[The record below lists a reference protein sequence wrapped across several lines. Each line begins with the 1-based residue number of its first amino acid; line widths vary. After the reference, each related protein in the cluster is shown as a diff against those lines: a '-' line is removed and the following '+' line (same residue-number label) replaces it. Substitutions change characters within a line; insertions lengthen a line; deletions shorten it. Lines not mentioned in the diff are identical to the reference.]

1 MINVPMMTIPNLFTM
16 VRIAM
21 TPFILYALAH
31 GQFLLGGWLFGA
43 AAFTDLLDGAVARRF
58 GGESKIGL
66 YLDPIADKILLSS
79 IYIGLAAGGAVPM
92 WVVVLI
98 FGRDFFILALSAWA
112 LRFTTFRNLTPS
124 VWGKASTFLQIMTAV
139 AVMAA
144 EGYHDAVLRRICDVL
159 ILTVAGF
166 AFFTAADYSW
176 RGVRWLR
183 RRGVDLTLS
192 QE

>member
-1 MINVPMMTIPNLFTM
+1 MFTIPNLFTM
-16 VRIAM
+16 LRIAM

-31 GQFLLGGWLFGA
+31 GHFLLGGWLFGA

-79 IYIGLAAGGAVPM
+79 IYIGLALGGAVPV
-92 WVVVLI
+92 WVVVVI
-98 FGRDFFILALSAWA
+98 FGRDLWILGLSAYA
-112 LRFTTFRNLTPS
+112 LKFTDFRDLAPS

-139 AVMAA
+139 PVMAA
-144 EGYHDAVLRRICDVL
+144 EGYQDSVLRRICDVL
-159 ILTVAGF
+159 IPAVAAF
-166 AFFTAADYSW
+166 ATFTAADYTW

-183 RRGVDLTLS
+183 RGPAQPTSVR
-192 QE
+192 